1 MWGDISW
8 WFWNAFS
15 WWIVS
20 YSTFFNVL
28 VCYLYVCFSKKIY
41 VVLLLMFL
49 IRIFCCWIV
58 SRLCILDINSLSD
71 TWFANIFS
79 HSIGCLF
86 ILLPTDVGNL
96 ISGSSAFSIS
106 NLYIWKFSAHILL
119 KPSCKD
125 FVHHLASM
133 WNECSSTVVW
143 TFFDCILLWDC
154 SENWPFPVLWPLLS
168 FPNLLAYWVQHF
180 HSIMLYLLG
189 TEIAQLEFRH
199 LH

>member
-49 IRIFCCWIV
+49 IRFFCCWIV

-79 HSIGCLF
+79 HSVGCLF

-106 NLYIWKFSAHILL
+106 NLYIWKFSAHILS
-119 KPSCKD
+119 KPSLMD
-125 FVHHLASM
+125 FEHYLASM
-133 WNECSSTVVW
+133 WNEHNCVVPW
-143 TFFDCILLWDC
+143 TFLGIAFFRI
-154 SENWPFPVLWPLLS
+154 ENWSFGVKTNLFSPVGTAEFSKFAGILS
-168 FPNLLAYWVQHF
+168 AAL
-180 HSIMLYLLG
+180 
-189 TEIAQLEFRH
+189 
-199 LH
+199 